1 MTRLFLG
8 IDGGGT
14 KTQAV
19 IVDEHG
25 RFHSTGLGG
34 PSNYDDVGVPATQA
48 SVDQAVTADRKSVV

>member
-1 MTRLFLG
+1 MTRFLLG

-25 RFHSTGLGG
+25 RFHGTGLGG
-34 PSNYDDVGVPATQA
+34 PSNYDDVGVVATQA
-48 SVDQAVTADRKSVV
+48 SMAQAVTCRAAGG